1 MSTDPKAAAGG
12 WNPAE
17 LWRSWLQLAPSN
29 LVQPV
34 LSGWT
39 FNINSQNSSAPQT
52 EASVIARHS
61 YGRQLGRLADV
72 VRALVDDASPIPK
85 KDAIADF
92 LSMCKEI
99 DEVKTDAAEKR
110 LNRIA
115 DDLALL
121 KDKDPKSYAQV
132 RDALTLALKLTR

>member
-12 WNPAE
+12 WNTAE

-39 FNINSQNSSAPQT
+39 LNINSQNSSAPQT
-52 EASVIARHS
+52 EASVVARHS
-61 YGRQLGRLADV
+61 YGRQLGRIADV
-72 VRALVDDASPIPK
+72 VRALVDEASPVSK
-85 KDAIADF
+85 KDAVADF
-92 LSMCKEI
+92 LSMCKQI
-99 DEVKTDAAEKR
+99 DEVKKDTAKQR

-121 KDKDPKSYAQV
+121 KDKDPRSYAQV
-132 RDALTLALKLTR
+132 REALTLALKLTR

>member
-1 MSTDPKAAAGG
+1 MSTDPKVAAGG
-12 WNPAE
+12 WNTAE

-39 FNINSQNSSAPQT
+39 LNINSQNSSAPQT

-61 YGRQLGRLADV
+61 YGRQLGRIADI
-72 VRALVDDASPIPK
+72 VRALVDDASPVSK
-85 KDAIADF
+85 EDARADF

-99 DEVKTDAAEKR
+99 DEVKKDTAKQRLSSIAA
-110 LNRIA
+110 
-115 DDLALL
+115 DLALL
-121 KDKDPKSYAQV
+121 KDKDPKNYAQI
-132 RDALTLALKLTR
+132 REALTLALKLTR